1 MGLWHYFIHLQFNGL
16 KMVQRPRRH
25 LHFLT
30 TYIHMR
36 RNNTWSLTLRFC
48 SCIVQ
53 LLLTPCFKP
62 KHQSKA
68 KSTCEII
75 RKRWVTICCLVGDKR
90 QSPSPPYVPYK
101 KQGLMICTL
110 RICSSWDITHQSRN
124 KRKKPRFLDCN
135 YLGRTTYFSC
145 LSSFLLD
152 IK

>member
-62 KHQSKA
+62 KHQSKQINMWNHTQEVSHNLLLGWWQKA
-68 KSTCEII
+68 IP
-75 RKRWVTICCLVGDKR
+75 L
-90 QSPSPPYVPYK
+90 PS
-101 KQGLMICTL
+101 ICTL
-110 RICSSWDITHQSRN
+110 QETGSHDLHASNLQQLGHHSPVSQQKKKATISWLQLLGTYYLLFMSFFISSR
-124 KRKKPRFLDCN
+124 
-135 YLGRTTYFSC
+135 Y
-145 LSSFLLD
+145 
-152 IK
+152 

>member
-62 KHQSKA
+62 KHQSKQNQHV
-68 KSTCEII
+68 KSYAIGESQFVA
-75 RKRWVTICCLVGDKR
+75 WLVTKGNPHPLDMYLQETGSHDLHASNL
-90 QSPSPPYVPYK
+90 QQLGHHSPVSQQK
-101 KQGLMICTL
+101 KKATISWLQLLGTYYLLFMSFFI
-110 RICSSWDITHQSRN
+110 SSR
-124 KRKKPRFLDCN
+124 
-135 YLGRTTYFSC
+135 Y
-145 LSSFLLD
+145 
-152 IK
+152 